1 MEKLTK
7 KQEEVLTVIKKYI
20 AEHGYAPSV
29 REVCELMNLSSTATV
44 FVHMRHLMKKGYLKQ
59 TDNKF
64 RTLEV
69 LVPNEYLEKNEDVV
83 NVPLLGKVTCGNPI
97 EAIEFPDEYIALPA
111 FMIPKKEEIFT
122 LKTEGMSM
130 KNVGIYDGD
139 EIVGYVMVIYDYDI
153 PEYDIWHM
161 MIDASKQGRGYGS
174 EALRL
179 VLEYIKTKPF
189 GDSNRVTLT
198 CNKDNQVALELYH
211 KAGFVETGE
220 EDDEE
225 IELSQ
230 RLA

>member
-139 EIVGYVMVIYDYDI
+139 IVIVKRQKNAKNGDYV
-153 PEYDIWHM
+153 
-161 MIDASKQGRGYGS
+161 
-174 EALRL
+174 
-179 VLEYIKTKPF
+179 
-189 GDSNRVTLT
+189 
-198 CNKDNQVALELYH
+198 VALDENGFTTLKTFYKENGYFRLQPENETMDPIILDKVEILGIALGLYR
-211 KAGFVETGE
+211 KF
-220 EDDEE
+220 
-225 IELSQ
+225 
-230 RLA
+230 

>member
-122 LKTEGMSM
+122 LRTEGMSM

-139 EIVGYVMVIYDYDI
+139 IVIVKRQKNAKNGDYV
-153 PEYDIWHM
+153 
-161 MIDASKQGRGYGS
+161 
-174 EALRL
+174 
-179 VLEYIKTKPF
+179 
-189 GDSNRVTLT
+189 
-198 CNKDNQVALELYH
+198 VALDDNGFTTLKTFYKENGYFRLQPENETMDPIILDNVEILGVAIGLYR
-211 KAGFVETGE
+211 KF
-220 EDDEE
+220 
-225 IELSQ
+225 
-230 RLA
+230 

>member
-69 LVPNEYLEKNEDVV
+69 LVPNEYLEKNENVV

-139 EIVGYVMVIYDYDI
+139 IVIVKRQKNAKNGDYV
-153 PEYDIWHM
+153 
-161 MIDASKQGRGYGS
+161 
-174 EALRL
+174 
-179 VLEYIKTKPF
+179 
-189 GDSNRVTLT
+189 
-198 CNKDNQVALELYH
+198 VALDENGFTTLKTFYKENGYFRLQPENETMDPIILDKVEILGIAIGLYR
-211 KAGFVETGE
+211 KF
-220 EDDEE
+220 
-225 IELSQ
+225 
-230 RLA
+230 

>member
-20 AEHGYAPSV
+20 AIHGYAPSV

-69 LVPNEYLEKNEDVV
+69 LVPNEYLEKNEYVV

-139 EIVGYVMVIYDYDI
+139 IVIVKRQKNAKNGDYV
-153 PEYDIWHM
+153 
-161 MIDASKQGRGYGS
+161 
-174 EALRL
+174 
-179 VLEYIKTKPF
+179 
-189 GDSNRVTLT
+189 
-198 CNKDNQVALELYH
+198 VALDENGFTTLKTFYKENGYFRLQPENETMDPIILDKVEILGIAIGLYR
-211 KAGFVETGE
+211 KF
-220 EDDEE
+220 
-225 IELSQ
+225 
-230 RLA
+230 

>member
-29 REVCELMNLSSTATV
+29 REVCDLMNLSSTATV

-139 EIVGYVMVIYDYDI
+139 IVIVKRQKNAKNGDYV
-153 PEYDIWHM
+153 
-161 MIDASKQGRGYGS
+161 
-174 EALRL
+174 
-179 VLEYIKTKPF
+179 
-189 GDSNRVTLT
+189 
-198 CNKDNQVALELYH
+198 VALDENGFTTLKTFYKENGYFRLQPENETMDPIILDKVEILGIAIGLYR
-211 KAGFVETGE
+211 KF
-220 EDDEE
+220 
-225 IELSQ
+225 
-230 RLA
+230 

>member
-83 NVPLLGKVTCGNPI
+83 NVPLLGKVTCGN
-97 EAIEFPDEYIALPA
+97 AIEFPDEYIALPA

-139 EIVGYVMVIYDYDI
+139 IVIVKRQKNAKNGDYV
-153 PEYDIWHM
+153 
-161 MIDASKQGRGYGS
+161 
-174 EALRL
+174 
-179 VLEYIKTKPF
+179 
-189 GDSNRVTLT
+189 
-198 CNKDNQVALELYH
+198 VALDENGFTTLKTFYKENGYFRLQPENETMDPIILDKVEILGIAIGLYR
-211 KAGFVETGE
+211 KF
-220 EDDEE
+220 
-225 IELSQ
+225 
-230 RLA
+230 

>member
-1 MEKLTK
+1 MEKF
-7 KQEEVLTVIKKYI
+7 I

-139 EIVGYVMVIYDYDI
+139 IVIVKRQKNAKNGDYV
-153 PEYDIWHM
+153 
-161 MIDASKQGRGYGS
+161 
-174 EALRL
+174 
-179 VLEYIKTKPF
+179 
-189 GDSNRVTLT
+189 
-198 CNKDNQVALELYH
+198 VALDENGFTTLKTFYKENGYFRLQPENETMDPIILDKVEILGIAIGLYR
-211 KAGFVETGE
+211 KF
-220 EDDEE
+220 
-225 IELSQ
+225 
-230 RLA
+230 

>member
-7 KQEEVLTVIKKYI
+7 KQEEVLTVIKKCI

-139 EIVGYVMVIYDYDI
+139 IVIVKRQKNAKNGDYV
-153 PEYDIWHM
+153 
-161 MIDASKQGRGYGS
+161 
-174 EALRL
+174 
-179 VLEYIKTKPF
+179 
-189 GDSNRVTLT
+189 
-198 CNKDNQVALELYH
+198 VALDENGFTTLKTFYKENGYFRLQPENETMDPIILDKVEILGIAIGLYR
-211 KAGFVETGE
+211 KF
-220 EDDEE
+220 
-225 IELSQ
+225 
-230 RLA
+230 

>member
-44 FVHMRHLMKKGYLKQ
+44 FVHMKHLMNKGYLKQ
-59 TDNKF
+59 TNNKF

-139 EIVGYVMVIYDYDI
+139 IVIVKRQKNAKNGDYV
-153 PEYDIWHM
+153 
-161 MIDASKQGRGYGS
+161 
-174 EALRL
+174 
-179 VLEYIKTKPF
+179 
-189 GDSNRVTLT
+189 
-198 CNKDNQVALELYH
+198 VALDENGFTTLKTFYKENGYFRLQPENETMDPIILDKVEILGIAIGLYR
-211 KAGFVETGE
+211 KF
-220 EDDEE
+220 
-225 IELSQ
+225 
-230 RLA
+230 

>member
-29 REVCELMNLSSTATV
+29 REICELMNLSSTATV

-139 EIVGYVMVIYDYDI
+139 IVIVKRQKNAKNGDYV
-153 PEYDIWHM
+153 
-161 MIDASKQGRGYGS
+161 
-174 EALRL
+174 
-179 VLEYIKTKPF
+179 
-189 GDSNRVTLT
+189 
-198 CNKDNQVALELYH
+198 VALDENGFTTLKTFYKENGYFRLQPENETMDPIILDKVEILGIAIGLYR
-211 KAGFVETGE
+211 KF
-220 EDDEE
+220 
-225 IELSQ
+225 
-230 RLA
+230 

>member
-139 EIVGYVMVIYDYDI
+139 IVIVKRQKNAKNGDYV
-153 PEYDIWHM
+153 
-161 MIDASKQGRGYGS
+161 
-174 EALRL
+174 
-179 VLEYIKTKPF
+179 
-189 GDSNRVTLT
+189 
-198 CNKDNQVALELYH
+198 VALDENGFTTLKSFYKENGYFRLQPENETMDPIILDKVEILGIAIGLYR
-211 KAGFVETGE
+211 KF
-220 EDDEE
+220 
-225 IELSQ
+225 
-230 RLA
+230 

>member
-139 EIVGYVMVIYDYDI
+139 IVIVKRQKNAKNGDYV
-153 PEYDIWHM
+153 
-161 MIDASKQGRGYGS
+161 
-174 EALRL
+174 
-179 VLEYIKTKPF
+179 
-189 GDSNRVTLT
+189 
-198 CNKDNQVALELYH
+198 VALDENGFTTLKTFYKENEYFRLQPENETMDPIMLDKVEILGIAIGLYR
-211 KAGFVETGE
+211 KF
-220 EDDEE
+220 
-225 IELSQ
+225 
-230 RLA
+230 

>member
-20 AEHGYAPSV
+20 AEHSYAPSV

-139 EIVGYVMVIYDYDI
+139 IVIVKRQKNAKNGDYV
-153 PEYDIWHM
+153 
-161 MIDASKQGRGYGS
+161 
-174 EALRL
+174 
-179 VLEYIKTKPF
+179 
-189 GDSNRVTLT
+189 
-198 CNKDNQVALELYH
+198 VALDENGFTTLKTFYKENGYFRLQPENETMDPIILDKVEILGIAIGLYR
-211 KAGFVETGE
+211 KF
-220 EDDEE
+220 
-225 IELSQ
+225 
-230 RLA
+230 